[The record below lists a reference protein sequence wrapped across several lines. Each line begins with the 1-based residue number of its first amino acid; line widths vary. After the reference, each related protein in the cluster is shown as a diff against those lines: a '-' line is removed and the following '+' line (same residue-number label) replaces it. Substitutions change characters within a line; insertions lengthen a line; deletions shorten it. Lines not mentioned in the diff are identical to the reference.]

1 MSEMKDKVKL
11 AKSKI
16 NYIIENSYFDV
27 QGIGVSDITE
37 NHIAK
42 LITKVAVGSVTV
54 VWSILELRNL
64 IKFKNFPSKG

>member
-1 MSEMKDKVKL
+1 MSEIKDKVKL

-64 IKFKNFPSKG
+64 IKFKNSPSKG

>member
-1 MSEMKDKVKL
+1 MKDKVKL

>member
-1 MSEMKDKVKL
+1 MKDKVKL

-64 IKFKNFPSKG
+64 IKFKNSPSKG

>member
-64 IKFKNFPSKG
+64 IKFKNSPSKG